1 MRERLPDRR
10 GALAV
15 SFEHRV
21 RKSCL
26 PEQRELLTERA
37 PQPSK
42 TIQRKLAAIE
52 QMRSKR

>member
-1 MRERLPDRR
+1 MKERVPDRR

-15 SFEHRV
+15 SFEHHG
-21 RKSCL
+21 RKCWL

-37 PQPSK
+37 PPPSK